1 MIQIDLSGWPL
12 TAAPDVAS
20 IDDDDAFDLILLS
33 ISASGSAPSRFSS
46 VPPGVLGVLAD
57 EPNEAKAP
65 DPSPNAFDAP
75 APGEET
81 PPERGDM
88 ALKGLVRP

>member
-1 MIQIDLSGWPL
+1 MIQIDFSGWPL
-12 TAAPDVAS
+12 TSPTDVAS
-20 IDDDDAFDLILLS
+20 IDDEEAFDLTLLS
-33 ISASGSAPSRFSS
+33 INASGSFPSRFSS
-46 VPPGVLGVLAD
+46 VPPGVLGVLAE

-65 DPSPNAFDAP
+65 DPRPNALDAL

-88 ALKGLVRP
+88 ALKGLARP